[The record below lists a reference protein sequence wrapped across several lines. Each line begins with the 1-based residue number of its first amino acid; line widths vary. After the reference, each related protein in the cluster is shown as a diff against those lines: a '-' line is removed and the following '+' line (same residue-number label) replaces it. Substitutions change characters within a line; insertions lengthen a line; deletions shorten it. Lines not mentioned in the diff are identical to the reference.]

1 MVPRSGDPTSVVL
14 PRRGFQVDFDAANR
28 PSLAHLHIR
37 TSRTA
42 SGGISS
48 AGLDWQGTIAC
59 ARSSEVF
66 EHLIRTV
73 DDLQATIAELCG
85 AIFQMRS
92 PIGRLSDLR
101 QWIHNAIGGLTEDRE
116 T

>member
-1 MVPRSGDPTSVVL
+1 MIQLVSYYRVAASKSISTRRTGRRLRTCTSGHLALLRVGS
-14 PRRGFQVDFDAANR
+14 AAR
-28 PSLAHLHIR
+28 AWI
-37 TSRTA
+37 
-42 SGGISS
+42 
-48 AGLDWQGTIAC
+48 WQGTIAC